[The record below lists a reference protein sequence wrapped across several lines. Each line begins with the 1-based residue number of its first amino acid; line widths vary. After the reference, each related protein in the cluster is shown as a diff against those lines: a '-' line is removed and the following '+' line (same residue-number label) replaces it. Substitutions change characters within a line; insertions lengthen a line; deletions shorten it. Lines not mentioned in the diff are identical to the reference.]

1 MSRLTK
7 DEIETLKS
15 LVKKAG
21 WTPMNTKTG
30 SVWFGGKGGH
40 MLLFDHLCLAKKG
53 ELGITPYDSVND
65 DWEAYDF
72 LVVGYINNN
81 NNEEDDDE

>member
-1 MSRLTK
+1 MSELTK

-30 SVWFGGKGGH
+30 SVWFGGKGWVCLSIRCA
-40 MLLFDHLCLAKKG
+40 LLDL
-53 ELGITPYDSVND
+53 T
-65 DWEAYDF
+65 
-72 LVVGYINNN
+72 
-81 NNEEDDDE
+81 

>member
-1 MSRLTK
+1 MSELTK

-40 MLLFDHLCLAKKG
+40 MTLFDHLCLAKKG
-53 ELGITPYDSVND
+53 ERGSVND

-81 NNEEDDDE
+81 NEEDDDE